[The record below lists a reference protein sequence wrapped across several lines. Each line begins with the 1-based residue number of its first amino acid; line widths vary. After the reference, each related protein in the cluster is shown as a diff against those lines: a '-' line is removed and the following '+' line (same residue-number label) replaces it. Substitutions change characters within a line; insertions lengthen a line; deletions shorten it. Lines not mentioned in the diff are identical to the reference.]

1 MRLADVLPAVALVG
15 VALLLVYFDE
25 VVGPGLR
32 GIRSAYARL
41 LRRPR

>member
-1 MRLADVLPAVALVG
+1 MNGAELLPAVALVG

-32 GIRSAYARL
+32 GIRAAYARL
-41 LRRPR
+41 LRK